1 MDDSGTRA
9 QPIVAEQPD
18 GVAEAVWR
26 WYDDADLA
34 RASYASPVWVHP
46 LSENIL
52 CSATMVGPNFMLT
65 AAHCGLVPDIVL
77 RFVTYGEDRHTAMRA
92 EDFACHAL
100 YSTWHSS
107 DLALYHCPPD
117 ASGVSPG
124 DKYGDVDFEPRA
136 PAVYSVWGSALET
149 PAPLLIDVRFLSKGV
164 ITSTTSEGPF
174 TVDPALVRVSPT
186 TGLPDAN
193 TSRQRPI
200 GISTNL
206 WNNSGASDSTQ
217 LSATSHRLV
226 VGPLSTGYPDG
237 RGRNALS
244 IARYLA
250 DGTVD
255 GRDPASLDEA
265 NLDALGLQASDSV
278 GRIDKNANQLLD
290 LQEDVERLRGENARD
305 WYSLDFGSARRN
317 ALWTLGADPGL
328 RVTFDPEGGTARVVK
343 SLSGAST
350 QPVLTHSRLNLAAG
364 TWRLSVRLDTSFSDH
379 PDAFWFGL
387 RWRDSTTGRWWSE
400 SPPRSGWATHAVEV
414 TLPEARE
421 AELMLGTDTRVT
433 ARVEGVNVVR
443 SGAVMN
449 LDTADRRLHWR
460 DDIHGGR
467 GRVVPRGVDSAT
479 RTDWALRVKSDANT
493 PGGWPIS
500 HRQLALLGTRC
511 YRLCFDH
518 KQESSVLG
526 GVMRVHASGEERV
539 RLAFSPGADWRR
551 ECTTGFRPRT
561 DDAALQF
568 GVASGEGAYLVDDIS
583 IEDLPSFVIEPG
595 VDRPGLDL
603 RDFDLPAADPLL
615 CEEVCASEPG
625 CAAYTYT
632 APGLRGVLAR
642 CQLKSGVSG
651 SRVLRGAHSGYR
663 RPSPAGCPPVG
674 GSSTDAG
681 GPCCMCQPGRA
692 MSVTRCASVP
702 STHP

>member
-1 MDDSGTRA
+1 MERLRGILGCVGGALCLWACEGAQAPVDDSGTRA

-26 WYDDADLA
+26 WYDDADFA

-46 LSENIL
+46 ISENIL

-77 RFVTYGEDRHTAMRA
+77 RFVTYGEDRHAAMRT

-124 DKYGDVDFEPRA
+124 DKYGYVDFESRA
-136 PAVYSVWGSALET
+136 PAVGDAVYSLWGNPLET
-149 PAPLLIDVRFLSKGV
+149 PSPLLIDVRFLSKGV

-174 TVDPALVRVSPT
+174 TVDPALVRVNPA

-206 WNNSGASDSTQ
+206 WNNGGASGSSQ
-217 LSATSHRLV
+217 LSATSHRMV
-226 VGPLSTGYPDG
+226 VGPLSTGHPDG

-244 IARYLA
+244 IARYLV

-255 GRDPASLDEA
+255 GRDPASLDVA
-265 NLDALGLQASDSV
+265 NISALGVRASDYV
-278 GRIDKNANQLLD
+278 GRIDKNTNQLLD
-290 LQEDVERLRGENARD
+290 LQEDVERQRGENARD
-305 WYSLDFGSARRN
+305 WYALDFGSERRN
-317 ALWTLGADPGL
+317 ALWTLGTDPGI
-328 RVTFDPEGGTARVVK
+328 RVTFDTEGGTARVVK
-343 SLSGAST
+343 SLSGAYT

-364 TWRLSVRLDTSFSDH
+364 TWRLSVRLDTSFADH

-387 RWRDSTTGRWWSE
+387 RWRDSATGRWRSE
-400 SPPRSGWATHAVEV
+400 GRWLWSPPRSGQATHAVEV

-443 SGAVMN
+443 SGAVMH

-460 DDIHGGR
+460 DDARGGR

-479 RTDWALRVKSDANT
+479 RTDWALRVKSDASL
-493 PGGWPIS
+493 S
-500 HRQLALLGTRC
+500 HRQLALLGTRR

-518 KQESSVLG
+518 KQESSGLG
-526 GVMRVHASGEERV
+526 GVMRVHSPGDERV
-539 RLAFSPGADWRR
+539 QLAFNPGVDWKR
-551 ECTTGFRPRT
+551 ECTGGFRPRT
-561 DDAALQF
+561 DDATLQF
-568 GVASGEGAYLVDDIS
+568 GVASGAGSYLVDNIS
-583 IEDLPSFVIEPG
+583 IEDLPSFIIEPG

-603 RDFDLPAADPLL
+603 RDFDLPAADPVL
-615 CEEVCASEPG
+615 CEDACASEPT
-625 CAAYTYT
+625 CAAYTYA
-632 APGLRGVLAR
+632 APGLRGEAAR
-642 CQLKSGVSG
+642 CQLKSGVPEA
-651 SRVLRGAHSGYR
+651 RTLRGAHSGYR
-663 RPSPAGCPPVG
+663 RP
-674 GSSTDAG
+674 
-681 GPCCMCQPGRA
+681 
-692 MSVTRCASVP
+692 
-702 STHP
+702 